1 MADATYET
9 VAGLTSY
16 PRHLATQPAWRALE
30 ALPAGL
36 ITPFAFA
43 LSVLA
48 YFLRLTTLPGNPWRN
63 VACALCLRV
72 RVHGSSKLE
81 A

>member
-30 ALPAGL
+30 ALPRRIDYAFCFCAFGPGL
-36 ITPFAFA
+36 FPPTDS
-43 LSVLA
+43 LS
-48 YFLRLTTLPGNPWRN
+48 GNPWRN